1 MTDNK
6 MISSGDRVDGVLIE
20 EKPKDFQS
28 LWLRFKSSPNRITWG
43 SLGIYGVS
51 VILAL
56 PYVFFAKHAG
66 LFALGSCL
74 VALTTLCLGFMS
86 AGKHPLEPKSKLR
99 SIVTFLLMITTLG
112 LGFRMMNWD
121 RHVLVDYHER
131 TEDFPYPLLTNEI
144 ASPLIGWT
152 DSFTILVKHEDLKF
166 KGPDFTTLATEV
178 RSKEKE
184 YRAGT
189 LQDFK
194 PFTIYY
200 GADAIGKTGDIK
212 GKRTV
217 YGWFGSTSTDFVIE
231 LEK

>member
-1 MTDNK
+1 MADNK
-6 MISSGDRVDGVLIE
+6 TISSGDRADSILIE
-20 EKPKDFQS
+20 EKPKNFQS

-43 SLGIYGVS
+43 SLGIYGVC
-51 VILAL
+51 VILVL

-66 LFALGSCL
+66 LFALGTGSL
-74 VALTTLCLGFMS
+74 ALTALCLSFIS

-99 SIVTFLLMITTLG
+99 SFVTFLLMVTTLC

-152 DSFTILVKHEDLKF
+152 DSFTILVKYEDLKF

-178 RSKEKE
+178 RNKEKE

-189 LQDFK
+189 IQEFK

-200 GADAIGKTGDIK
+200 GSDAQGKTGDIK

>member
-1 MTDNK
+1 MADNK
-6 MISSGDRVDGVLIE
+6 TISSGETVDSVLIE

-28 LWLRFKSSPNRITWG
+28 LWLRFKSSPNRIIWG

-51 VILAL
+51 AILVL

-74 VALTTLCLGFMS
+74 LALTTLCLGFMS
-86 AGKHPLEPKSKLR
+86 VGKHPLEPKSKLR
-99 SIVTFLLMITTLG
+99 SFVTFLLMVTIFG
-112 LGFRMMNWD
+112 LGFRIMNLD

-144 ASPLIGWT
+144 ASSLIGWT

-200 GADAIGKTGDIK
+200 GSDAQGKTGDIK

-217 YGWFGSTSTDFVIE
+217 YGWFGSTSTNFVIE